1 MKAYEARACS
11 EARPDS
17 LAPAAVSAVS
27 SVGHANSF
35 TDYRLEGPAAK
46 HFRRKRAEV
55 IRPFIAWKCAP
66 YTPSVQLSHSRALA
80 LSPVLMRF
88 VALRAQ
94 AGICQEERYMM
105 QVGYIYIYV
114 LPLLLPLLMLLLA
127 RERSA

>member
-1 MKAYEARACS
+1 MPHTLRVY
-11 EARPDS
+11 
-17 LAPAAVSAVS
+17 S
-27 SVGHANSF
+27 SRTLV
-35 TDYRLEGPAAK
+35 
-46 HFRRKRAEV
+46 
-55 IRPFIAWKCAP
+55 
-66 YTPSVQLSHSRALA
+66 LA